1 MDLKRLGPYRIVG
14 MLGCGGMGAVYE
26 AVNEETDEP
35 AAVKILSTMMS
46 QQQGFRHRFE
56 AEIETLR
63 KLRHPNIVRL
73 HGFGEQEGLLFYG
86 MELVAGSSLEQELQR
101 GRLFNWREVAQIG
114 IETCRALRHA
124 HDRGVIHRDIK
135 PANLLLT
142 ADAHV
147 KLSDFGIAR
156 LFGNTGLTGAGNVL
170 GTVEFMAPE
179 QADARPVDPRTDLY
193 SLGAVFFALLAGRPP
208 FRAASPLKML
218 EKQRSAKPKPVR
230 RYAPD
235 VPAELESIISQLLEK
250 DPNDR
255 ISNASLL
262 SRRLEAM
269 LHALA
274 HMPDPT
280 HKNLGQTVEAAFDL
294 PPPTATNGRAD
305 EAGSPGPPAT
315 NGHQPKVGRSV
326 PGDAGEPEPPSTAH
340 GPLSEAKEMP
350 ETKVTSAF
358 RAYSASDS
366 GHQPQ
371 VGPGE
376 ASGGAGGLSD
386 TAEAGDSGEKPSS
399 HFTVVPEEELDRIE
413 PEEPLPRA
421 LISLQTWVLAIGL
434 VAIGLAAWY
443 LLRPLSADALYTR
456 IKDRTA
462 DRKISS
468 LLEAAD
474 HIEEFLLRFPH
485 DPRCQELRQH
495 EKEIELHGLRRR
507 LERLRERPD
516 KEALL
521 PIERAYLEALDLGQ
535 HHPEGAIEK
544 LLAIMDLYGD
554 WADDSGPTGQCLE
567 LVQSDLGRLRL
578 QLEAWRADD
587 LSVLES
593 RLDRADE
600 LGRSDSAD
608 ERQRAREIRQ
618 AVISMFA
625 EKPWASEAVERARE
639 ALAAEGE
646 SK

>member
-1 MDLKRLGPYRIVG
+1 M
-14 MLGCGGMGAVYE
+14 
-26 AVNEETDEP
+26 
-35 AAVKILSTMMS
+35 
-46 QQQGFRHRFE
+46 
-56 AEIETLR
+56 
-63 KLRHPNIVRL
+63 
-73 HGFGEQEGLLFYG
+73 
-86 MELVAGSSLEQELQR
+86 
-101 GRLFNWREVAQIG
+101 
-114 IETCRALRHA
+114 
-124 HDRGVIHRDIK
+124 
-135 PANLLLT
+135 
-142 ADAHV
+142 
-147 KLSDFGIAR
+147 
-156 LFGNTGLTGAGNVL
+156 
-170 GTVEFMAPE
+170 
-179 QADARPVDPRTDLY
+179 
-193 SLGAVFFALLAGRPP
+193 
-208 FRAASPLKML
+208 
-218 EKQRSAKPKPVR
+218 
-230 RYAPD
+230 
-235 VPAELESIISQLLEK
+235 
-250 DPNDR
+250 
-255 ISNASLL
+255 
-262 SRRLEAM
+262 
-269 LHALA
+269 
-274 HMPDPT
+274 
-280 HKNLGQTVEAAFDL
+280 
-294 PPPTATNGRAD
+294 
-305 EAGSPGPPAT
+305 
-315 NGHQPKVGRSV
+315 
-326 PGDAGEPEPPSTAH
+326 
-340 GPLSEAKEMP
+340 
-350 ETKVTSAF
+350 
-358 RAYSASDS
+358 
-366 GHQPQ
+366 
-371 VGPGE
+371 
-376 ASGGAGGLSD
+376 SD

-434 VAIGLAAWY
+434 VAVGLAAWY

-639 ALAAEGE
+639 TLAAEGE